1 MSQNQIILLFFIA
14 ALVIYLI
21 SYIKKRPAALLSF
34 FGRGAA
40 GLSYIYLF
48 NFFCAIRGI
57 STHLG
62 INLITLI
69 LSFFLGI
76 PGVLLAY
83 AANLLR
89 FL

>member
-1 MSQNQIILLFFIA
+1 MNQNQIILLFSA
-14 ALVIYLI
+14 ATFAIYLI
-21 SYIKKRPAALLSF
+21 SYIKKRPAALFSF

-40 GLSYIYLF
+40 GLFYIYLF
-48 NFFCAIRGI
+48 NSFCAARGI
-57 STHLG
+57 ATHLG
-62 INLITLI
+62 VNLITLT

-76 PGVLLAY
+76 PGILLAY

>member
-1 MSQNQIILLFFIA
+1 MNQNQIIFLFSAA

-48 NFFCAIRGI
+48 NAFCAIRGVA
-57 STHLG
+57 THLG
-62 INLITLI
+62 VNLITLA